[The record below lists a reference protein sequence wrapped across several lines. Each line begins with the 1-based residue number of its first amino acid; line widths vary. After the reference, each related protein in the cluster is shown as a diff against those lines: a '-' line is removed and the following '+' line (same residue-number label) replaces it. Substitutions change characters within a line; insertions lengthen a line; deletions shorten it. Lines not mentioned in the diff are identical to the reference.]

1 MHRDFM
7 TVVGGNVGSA
17 KVNSLPALLFQ
28 NRLATLALDAA
39 FQLLL
44 ALRFT
49 LVLCPHAALPH
60 RAAAAA
66 CSLRR
71 ARASG
76 PLRVVRVRCLRA
88 LRTTRIA
95 LPRCL

>member
-44 ALRFT
+44 ALGFS
-49 LVLCPHAALPH
+49 LVLCPHAALRH
-60 RAAAAA
+60 RAAGA
-66 CSLRR
+66 
-71 ARASG
+71 G
-76 PLRVVRVRCLRA
+76 
-88 LRTTRIA
+88 
-95 LPRCL
+95 